1 MTHLVMRNID
11 NIVEELKNEL
21 GQLDEDSLFAAKML
35 QKYVDLSQK
44 SFVDKQQN
52 YADMTNEYR
61 NGWQKE
67 EVRMEKR

>member
-1 MTHLVMRNID
+1 MTHLAMRNID
-11 NIVEELKNEL
+11 NTVEELKNEL

-35 QKYVDLSQK
+35 QKY
-44 SFVDKQQN
+44 
-52 YADMTNEYR
+52 ADMTNEYR

>member
-1 MTHLVMRNID
+1 MTHLAMRNID
-11 NIVEELKNEL
+11 NTVEELKNEL

-35 QKYVDLSQK
+35 QKYA
-44 SFVDKQQN
+44 
-52 YADMTNEYR
+52 YMTNEYR